1 MWGVGVNSPWALRHA
16 FNAFD
21 AWPVNIGFLGRGSSS
36 SDAPLIEALA
46 EGGASG
52 FKVHEDMGAHARAL
66 DTALRVAEEYDVQV
80 ALHSDGLNEC
90 LSVEDTLRVLEGRT
104 IHAFH
109 IEGCGGGH
117 VPNVLKMAGVPNVI
131 GSSTNPTLPFGRDA
145 VAEHYG
151 MIVSVHDLKTDL
163 PGDAAMARDRIR
175 AGTMGAE
182 DVLHDLGAIGIT
194 SSDAQGMG
202 RAGETVR
209 RTFAMAG
216 KMKAELGAPDEHDNE
231 RVLRYIAKLTINPA
245 IAHGLSHEVG
255 SLEVGKLADIVLWRP
270 EYFGAKPQL
279 VLKSGFPAYGVVG
292 DPNAATDTCEPL
304 VLGPQ
309 FGAHGTT
316 PADISV
322 AFVAQAALDQ
332 GNDSMPT
339 RRRRVAVRGTRGIG
353 PADLRLNSR
362 TGAVDVD
369 QETGLVTLDGEPL
382 RSSPP
387 TRSPSTASTS
397 SSAKRLGTCDELPY
411 APEWAPHERTWMAW
425 PGPNPTFTNDEELA
439 EARTAWASVARAVRR
454 FEPVT
459 MVHGPGQGESARALL
474 GPDVDLVE
482 RELDD
487 AWMRDIGP
495 TFVTDGKGELAAVD
509 WTFNG
514 WGGQDWARWEHD
526 SKIARH
532 VADLTGAPVLGSA
545 LVNEGGAIH
554 VDGEGTVLLTETVQ
568 LGAGRNPGWT
578 RERVEAE
585 IHARLG
591 TSKAIWLP
599 HGLTGDYGV
608 YGTQG
613 HVDIVAAF
621 AAPGTVLVH
630 SQRDPAHPDH
640 ARSQEYL
647 ALLRA
652 QTDAKGR
659 RLQVVEVPA
668 PTVLK
673 DEDGD
678 WVDYSY
684 INHYLCNGGVVLC
697 AFDDPNDEIAAGI
710 FRRLFPARTVT
721 LVDARTIFAGGG
733 GIHCITQQQ
742 PKV

>member
-1 MWGVGVNSPWALRHA
+1 MSRPGGHPAEARRLTPYEYAATHGPRAGDRVRLGDSGLTIRVESDAQLPGDEFLAGFGKTARDGLHLKAAAVRDTCDVVISNVVVIDAVQGIRKVSIGIREGRICSIGRAGNPDTLDGVDVVVGTGTSIVSGEGLIATAGAVDTHVHLLSPRIMEASLASGVTTIIGQEFGPVWGVGVNSPWALRHA
-16 FNAFD
+16 FGAFD

-36 SDAPLIEALA
+36 DRAPLIEALA

-52 FKVHEDMGAHARAL
+52 FKVHEDMGAHTRAL
-66 DTALRVAEEYDVQV
+66 DTALRVAEEHDVQV

-216 KMKAELGAPDEHDNE
+216 KMKAQFGAPEDDDNE
-231 RVLRYIAKLTINPA
+231 RVLRYMAKLTINPA
-245 IAHGLSHEVG
+245 IAHGLAHEIG
-255 SLEVGKLADIVLWRP
+255 SIETGKLADIVLWSP

-309 FGAHGTT
+309 FGAHGAT
-316 PADISV
+316 PAEISV

-332 GNDSMPT
+332 GNDTMPT

-369 QETGLVTLDGEPL
+369 QRTGLVTLDGDPL
-382 RSSPP
+382 RSGPADSV
-387 TRSPSTASTS
+387 SLN
-397 SSAKRLGTCDELPY
+397 RLYFL
-411 APEWAPHERTWMAW
+411 
-425 PGPNPTFTNDEELA
+425 
-439 EARTAWASVARAVRR
+439 
-454 FEPVT
+454 
-459 MVHGPGQGESARALL
+459 
-474 GPDVDLVE
+474 
-482 RELDD
+482 
-487 AWMRDIGP
+487 
-495 TFVTDGKGELAAVD
+495 
-509 WTFNG
+509 
-514 WGGQDWARWEHD
+514 
-526 SKIARH
+526 
-532 VADLTGAPVLGSA
+532 
-545 LVNEGGAIH
+545 
-554 VDGEGTVLLTETVQ
+554 
-568 LGAGRNPGWT
+568 
-578 RERVEAE
+578 
-585 IHARLG
+585 
-591 TSKAIWLP
+591 
-599 HGLTGDYGV
+599 
-608 YGTQG
+608 
-613 HVDIVAAF
+613 
-621 AAPGTVLVH
+621 
-630 SQRDPAHPDH
+630 
-640 ARSQEYL
+640 
-647 ALLRA
+647 
-652 QTDAKGR
+652 
-659 RLQVVEVPA
+659 
-668 PTVLK
+668 
-673 DEDGD
+673 
-678 WVDYSY
+678 
-684 INHYLCNGGVVLC
+684 
-697 AFDDPNDEIAAGI
+697 
-710 FRRLFPARTVT
+710 
-721 LVDARTIFAGGG
+721 
-733 GIHCITQQQ
+733 
-742 PKV
+742 

>member
-1 MWGVGVNSPWALRHA
+1 MSRPGGHPAEARRLTPYEYASTHGPRAGDRIRLSDSGLTVRVESDSQRYGDEFLAGFGKTARDGLHLKAAAVRETCDVVISNVVVIDAALGIRKVSIGIREGRICSVGRAGNPDTLDGVDVVVGTGTSIVSGEGLIATAGAVDTHVHLLSPRIMEASLASGVTTVIGQEFGPVWGVGVNSPWALKHA

-36 SDAPLIEALA
+36 DGAPLVEALA

-52 FKVHEDMGAHARAL
+52 FKVHEDMGAHTRAL
-66 DTALRVAEEYDVQV
+66 DTALRVAEEHDVQV

-216 KMKAELGAPDEHDNE
+216 KMKAEFGAPEDHDNE
-231 RVLRYIAKLTINPA
+231 RVLRYMAKLTVNPA

-279 VLKSGFPAYGVVG
+279 VLKAGFPAYGVVG

-309 FGAHGTT
+309 FGAYGAT
-316 PADISV
+316 PADLSV
-322 AFVAQAALDQ
+322 AFVARAALDQ
-332 GNDSMPT
+332 GNDTMPT

-369 QETGLVTLDGEPL
+369 QRTGLVTLDGEPIG
-382 RSSPP
+382 SEP
-387 TRSPSTASTS
+387 A
-397 SSAKRLGTCDELPY
+397 D
-411 APEWAPHERTWMAW
+411 
-425 PGPNPTFTNDEELA
+425 
-439 EARTAWASVARAVRR
+439 SVA
-454 FEPVT
+454 
-459 MVHGPGQGESARALL
+459 L
-474 GPDVDLVE
+474 
-482 RELDD
+482 
-487 AWMRDIGP
+487 
-495 TFVTDGKGELAAVD
+495 
-509 WTFNG
+509 N
-514 WGGQDWARWEHD
+514 
-526 SKIARH
+526 
-532 VADLTGAPVLGSA
+532 
-545 LVNEGGAIH
+545 
-554 VDGEGTVLLTETVQ
+554 
-568 LGAGRNPGWT
+568 
-578 RERVEAE
+578 
-585 IHARLG
+585 RLYF
-591 TSKAIWLP
+591 L
-599 HGLTGDYGV
+599 
-608 YGTQG
+608 
-613 HVDIVAAF
+613 
-621 AAPGTVLVH
+621 
-630 SQRDPAHPDH
+630 
-640 ARSQEYL
+640 
-647 ALLRA
+647 
-652 QTDAKGR
+652 
-659 RLQVVEVPA
+659 
-668 PTVLK
+668 
-673 DEDGD
+673 
-678 WVDYSY
+678 
-684 INHYLCNGGVVLC
+684 
-697 AFDDPNDEIAAGI
+697 
-710 FRRLFPARTVT
+710 
-721 LVDARTIFAGGG
+721 
-733 GIHCITQQQ
+733 
-742 PKV
+742 